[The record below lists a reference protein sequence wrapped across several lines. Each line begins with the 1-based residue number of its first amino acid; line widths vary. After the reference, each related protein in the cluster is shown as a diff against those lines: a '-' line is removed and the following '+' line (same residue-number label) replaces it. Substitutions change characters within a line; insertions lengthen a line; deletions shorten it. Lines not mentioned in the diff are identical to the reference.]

1 VPEKRI
7 RHAPLEGTRIVWPS
21 GLEARY
27 GISPVT
33 RWRWE
38 KLGKLP
44 ARDMTVGGRTGWRPE
59 TLAKAE
65 TLKASPSSAAA

>member
-1 VPEKRI
+1 MPKRRVI
-7 RHAPLEGTRIVWPS
+7 GEGTAIVWPT
-21 GLEARY
+21 GVERRY

-44 ARDMTVGGRTGWRPE
+44 ARDVNLGGKTGWRPE
-59 TLAKAE
+59 TLAAAE
-65 TLKASPSSAAA
+65 LRIPAA